1 MNKQRISQRL
11 RSEFNDL
18 KRTAKSV
25 ATEMGYD
32 LKEIEGYL
40 TGDFQESSYLSFLK
54 DFEKLYP
61 VDISDLLFI
70 ESDTEEGILYF
81 SNQKSEETSRIFSRK
96 DQTT

>member
-25 ATEMGYD
+25 ATEMDYD
-32 LKEIEGYL
+32 LESIEGFL
-40 TGDFQESSYLSFLK
+40 RGDFQESSYFSFLR
-54 DFEKLYP
+54 DFERTYP

-70 ESDTEEGILYF
+70 E
-81 SNQKSEETSRIFSRK
+81 
-96 DQTT
+96 